1 VSVAEIIDG
10 MNFLVRSLFEII
22 SREVREGVGAAGQ
35 RAVRA
40 GRNPL
45 LTMQH
50 VGASRT
56 MISV

>member
-35 RAVRA
+35 HAVRA
-40 GRNPL
+40 GHNPF
-45 LTMQH
+45 LTMKLL
-50 VGASRT
+50 GA
-56 MISV
+56 